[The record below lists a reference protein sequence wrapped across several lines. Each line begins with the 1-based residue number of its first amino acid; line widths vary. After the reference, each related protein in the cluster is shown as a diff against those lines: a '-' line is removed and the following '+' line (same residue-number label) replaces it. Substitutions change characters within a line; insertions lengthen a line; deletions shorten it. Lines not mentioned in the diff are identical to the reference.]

1 MVSATPISGTAFRS
15 AETERTGGRMTERKD
30 RQFVD
35 ALARGL
41 KILEAFSRSSRP
53 LTNGEIAKATDLAP
67 STVSRLTH
75 TLTELGYLRL
85 DPNARRYVLTPKNL
99 MLGYPVL
106 AGMSLLDRARPIL
119 GRLVTET
126 GETAA
131 LAVRDG
137 LHVTFV
143 EVIHGHNLV
152 AVRLATGARLPMAVS
167 AAGLS
172 VLVGL
177 PEAEQRTL
185 VVRIRADLTRREGDL
200 AAFDRRLKQAR
211 AGPVAIVRDAWRKG
225 IGGVAVALK
234 QGEQVASLTI
244 PVATGSISEDDMR
257 GRLATALL
265 DAAHY
270 LGAEP
275 EASSTKIETPKSA
288 RRRNH

>member
-1 MVSATPISGTAFRS
+1 
-15 AETERTGGRMTERKD
+15 MTERKD

-75 TLTELGYLRL
+75 TLTDLGYLRL

-152 AVRLATGARLPMAVS
+152 AVRLATGARLPIAVS

-172 VLVGL
+172 ALVGL

-185 VVRIRADLTRREGDL
+185 VVRIRADLTRRGGDL

-211 AGPVAIVRDAWRKG
+211 TGPVAIVRDAWRKG

-270 LGAEP
+270 LGVEP
-275 EASSTKIETPKSA
+275 EASSVKIETPKSA